1 MDHPVILLNRQQIHL
16 ESYLLFSGDPLLLD
30 GGVLCV
36 ARGQGGGEAPQEGD
50 RAAQVVL
57 VRQRSSESRP
67 HRKEEDPDV
76 LRANSDDELGWAGG
90 GL

>member
-30 GGVLCV
+30 GGVLRV

-57 VRQRSSESRP
+57 VRQRPSESRP
-67 HRKEEDPDV
+67 HRKEENPDV
-76 LRANSDDELGWAGG
+76 LREGRTSSCGEF
-90 GL
+90 